1 MRKAVA
7 VGVLVLG
14 AMLLGTLLPGASV
27 PGADGAAAATAGI
40 ELGTAP
46 ARVGQIAASAIA
58 VPLRPA
64 AALRPLLAVLQLLLA
79 LAALWIA
86 AVAADVQNGVRALRL
101 RQAGVRRGPP
111 LLAPAT
117 PE

>member
-7 VGVLVLG
+7 IGVLILG
-14 AMLLGTLLPGASV
+14 AMLLGTLVAGAQV
-27 PGADGAAAATAGI
+27 PGNDTVAAQTAGI

-46 ARVGQIAASAIA
+46 APVARLTTSLLAVG
-58 VPLRPA
+58 LRAA
-64 AALRPLLAVLQLLLA
+64 AALRPLLAVLQILVA

-86 AVAADVQNGVRALRL
+86 AALVDVPGGVRALRL

-111 LLAPAT
+111 TPALAT
-117 PE
+117 H